1 MYQFA
6 RQKLNRQGGFIL
18 TEIAVRKV
26 ETPGTMPDEGK
37 LGFGTYFSDHMF
49 VMDYETGKGWH
60 APRIEPYDQFSL
72 YPSAMVLHYGQA
84 IFEGIKA
91 FVTEDG
97 RIVIFRTKDYLNR
110 FNRSAEIL
118 CIPQMDVDVLYQ
130 ALHQLITVDKKW
142 VPAKHGTALYIR
154 PFVIATDPYVG
165 VKSSDTF
172 KLFII
177 LSPVGAYYA
186 AGFNP
191 VGIRVEDKYV
201 RAIAGGIGE
210 AKTPANYAAS
220 LRAQVEAKHEGFAQ
234 VLWLDATH
242 RKYIEEVGT
251 MNIFFKIGD
260 ELITPALNGSILGG
274 ITRRTVLELAKEWGV
289 KVTERQ
295 ISIDEVFAAH
305 DNGSLQEVF
314 GSGTAAVISPVGE
327 LSWKGRKIVIA
338 NNKTGPFAQKLYDY
352 VAGLQ
357 YGTVADIH
365 GWIDTVVKA

>member
-1 MYQFA
+1 MS
-6 RQKLNRQGGFIL
+6 
-18 TEIAVRKV
+18 EIAVRTT
-26 ETPGTMPDEGK
+26 EAPGVLPDENH

-49 VMDYETGKGWH
+49 VMDYESGTGWH
-60 APRIEPYDQFSL
+60 NPRIEPYGEFSI
-72 YPSAMVLHYGQA
+72 YPAAMVLHYGQA

-91 FVTEDG
+91 FHTEDG
-97 RIVIFRTKDYLNR
+97 RIVIFRTKEYLNR

-118 CIPQMDVDVLYQ
+118 CIPQMDTEVLYE
-130 ALHQLITVDKKW
+130 ALHQLIALDQKW
-142 VPAKHGTALYIR
+142 VPAKRGTALYIR

-165 VKSSDTF
+165 VKSSDKY

-201 RAIAGGIGE
+201 RAIAGGLGE

-220 LRAQVEAKHEGFAQ
+220 LRAQVEAKKDGYAQ
-234 VLWLDATH
+234 VLWLDAVH

-251 MNIFFKIGD
+251 MNIFFKIGG
-260 ELITPALNGSILGG
+260 ELITPSLNGSILGG
-274 ITRRTVLELAKEWGV
+274 ITRKTVIEIAKEWGV

-295 ISIDEVFAAH
+295 ISIDEVFEAH
-305 DNGSLQEVF
+305 EQGTLEEVF

-327 LSWKGRKIVIA
+327 LSWKGRKIVIGG
-338 NNKTGPFAQKLYDY
+338 NKTGPFSQKLYDY
-352 VAGLQ
+352 VTGLQ
-357 YGTVADIH
+357 YGHVNDIH
-365 GWIDTVVKA
+365 GWVDTVVKL

>member
-1 MYQFA
+1 MS
-6 RQKLNRQGGFIL
+6 
-18 TEIAVRKV
+18 EIAVRTI
-26 ETPGTMPDEGK
+26 EMPGAMPDESK

-49 VMDYETGKGWH
+49 SMDYETGKGWH
-60 APRIEPYDQFSL
+60 NPRIEPYAEFSL
-72 YPSAMVLHYGQA
+72 YPAAMVLHYGQA

-91 FVTEDG
+91 FHTEDG
-97 RIVIFRTKDYLNR
+97 RIVIFRTQEYLNR
-110 FNRSAEIL
+110 FNRSAKIL
-118 CIPQMDVDVLYQ
+118 CIPEMDVDFLYK
-130 ALHQLITVDKKW
+130 ALHQLIALDKKW
-142 VPAKHGTALYIR
+142 VPTKHGTALYIR

-165 VKSSDTF
+165 VKSSDNY

-220 LRAQVEAKHEGFAQ
+220 LRAQVEAKKDGYAQ
-234 VLWLDATH
+234 VLWLDAVH

-251 MNIFFKIGD
+251 MNIFFKIGG

-274 ITRRTVLELAKEWGV
+274 ITRKTVIEIAKEWGV

-295 ISIDEVFAAH
+295 ISIDEVFEAH
-305 DNGSLQEVF
+305 SNGSLEEVF

-327 LSWKGRKIVIA
+327 LSWKDKKIVIA

-357 YGTVADIH
+357 YGTVADTH
-365 GWIDTVVKA
+365 GWVDTVVK